1 MEFDLLISLCRYF
14 VIIIYS
20 ITCFI
25 SIIFAFFID
34 RYQRLEEILEFE
46 IINMRTLT
54 IFESNKITVDEWLFA
69 HNRIVGSIL
78 FLLSLFDA
86 YMLNNLI
93 LRL

>member
-1 MEFDLLISLCRYF
+1 M
-14 VIIIYS
+14 
-20 ITCFI
+20 
-25 SIIFAFFID
+25 
-34 RYQRLEEILEFE
+34 EFE